1 MVEVTGEAGRTFQV
15 QWEQFEEE
23 SGLTSG
29 TSEWFSE
36 SIKLDQLFQFDNES
50 TTDIHYSFTVIDNKG
65 CTADTDTLTFDQI
78 ITAALELTV
87 TKGEVGTCTTDVTI
101 TAAGGVAPYVIM
113 VDDEVVSEDVVMLS
127 GGTYMI
133 SVTDAHQCMAM
144 EEVTIDFGT
153 TRDTT
158 IDIYAGDTAQF
169 VDAAAALDTMLVG
182 GDYTFYYDVDT
193 ACMAELN
200 VTVTER
206 ERTAPVVDTMTP
218 QDTIDH
224 NHPDFVI
231 TFVDE
236 VWFGEGGNLVVT
248 EKDSTEATLTLALTE
263 DMVDGNVVTVTY
275 DYLVSGAL
283 KLNTT
288 YVVTVDSAAIM
299 GDGLVWDGVADNSW
313 MFTTGE
319 VNFTSVDSG
328 AELEDITFSVYP
340 NPFTS
345 FIRIDNYDK
354 LTRVVLTN
362 IAGQR
367 VLDIEYPSYEIRT
380 GNLVT
385 GVYVV
390 TLIADGEIVKSER
403 IIKR

>member
-299 GDGLVWDGVADNSW
+299 GDGLAWAGVADNSW
-313 MFTTGE
+313 MFTTGD
-319 VNFTSVDSG
+319 VNYTSVNSG

-340 NPFTS
+340 NPFSS